1 MVSLITRLICILHL
15 VFIILTTIYYSL
27 TTNLTDQQVN
37 RVTNTR
43 YYILTT
49 IRYSLIKE
57 GKMKIAVYPGSFDPV
72 TNGHLNII
80 ERTTKIFDKLIVT
93 VAIDSKKS
101 TLFSAQERTDMIKE
115 ATKDLENVKVLSF
128 SGLLTDFVRKNKA
141 NIIIRG
147 MRAISDFE
155 HESQLALMNKRLAP
169 EIETIFMV
177 TCSKYSYLNS
187 SIVKEIASLNGN
199 ISQLVP
205 EIVEKN
211 LKTLFLNKKA

>member
-1 MVSLITRLICILHL
+1 
-15 VFIILTTIYYSL
+15 
-27 TTNLTDQQVN
+27 
-37 RVTNTR
+37 
-43 YYILTT
+43 
-49 IRYSLIKE
+49 
-57 GKMKIAVYPGSFDPV
+57 MKIAVYPGSFDPV
-72 TNGHLNII
+72 TNGHINII
-80 ERTTKIFDKLIVT
+80 ERTTKIIDKLIVA
-93 VAIDSKKS
+93 VAVDSKKS

-115 ATKDLENVKVLSF
+115 NVEVLSF

-155 HESQLALMNKRLAP
+155 HESQLALMNKELAP

-177 TCSKYSYLNS
+177 TCSMYSYLNS

-205 EIVEKN
+205 KIVEKKLN
-211 LKTLFLNKKA
+211 TLFINKKA

>member
-1 MVSLITRLICILHL
+1 
-15 VFIILTTIYYSL
+15 
-27 TTNLTDQQVN
+27 
-37 RVTNTR
+37 
-43 YYILTT
+43 
-49 IRYSLIKE
+49 
-57 GKMKIAVYPGSFDPV
+57 MKIAVYPGSFDPI

-80 ERTTKIFDKLIVT
+80 ERAIKIVDKLIVA
-93 VAIDSKKS
+93 VAIDSIKS
-101 TLFSAQERTDMIKE
+101 TLFSTQERADMIKE
-115 ATKDLENVKVLSF
+115 ATKDLENVEVLSF

-155 HESQLALMNKRLAP
+155 HESQLALMNKSLAP

-187 SIVKEIASLNGN
+187 SIVKEISSLNGN

-211 LKTLFLNKKA
+211 LKTLFFNKKV

>member
-1 MVSLITRLICILHL
+1 
-15 VFIILTTIYYSL
+15 
-27 TTNLTDQQVN
+27 
-37 RVTNTR
+37 
-43 YYILTT
+43 
-49 IRYSLIKE
+49 
-57 GKMKIAVYPGSFDPV
+57 MKIAVYPGSFDPL
-72 TNGHLNII
+72 TNGHLNIV
-80 ERTTKIFDKLIVT
+80 ERTTKIFDKLIVA
-93 VAIDSKKS
+93 VATDSEKS
-101 TLFSAQERTDMIKE
+101 NLFSAQERTDMIKE

-187 SIVKEIASLNGN
+187 SIVKEIASFNGD
-199 ISQLVP
+199 ISRLVP

>member
-1 MVSLITRLICILHL
+1 
-15 VFIILTTIYYSL
+15 
-27 TTNLTDQQVN
+27 
-37 RVTNTR
+37 
-43 YYILTT
+43 
-49 IRYSLIKE
+49 
-57 GKMKIAVYPGSFDPV
+57 MKIAVYPGSFDPI

-80 ERTTKIFDKLIVT
+80 ERSINIFDKLIVAA
-93 VAIDSKKS
+93 AIDSIKS
-101 TLFSAQERTDMIKE
+101 TLFSTQERVDMIKE
-115 ATKDLENVKVLSF
+115 ATKDLKNVKVLSF
-128 SGLLTDFVRKNKA
+128 SGLLTDFVRKNNA

-187 SIVKEIASLNGN
+187 SIVKEISSLNGN

-205 EIVEKN
+205 KIVEKK
-211 LKTLFLNKKA
+211 LKTIFLNKKA

>member
-1 MVSLITRLICILHL
+1 
-15 VFIILTTIYYSL
+15 
-27 TTNLTDQQVN
+27 
-37 RVTNTR
+37 
-43 YYILTT
+43 
-49 IRYSLIKE
+49 
-57 GKMKIAVYPGSFDPV
+57 MKIAVYPGSFDPV

-80 ERTTKIFDKLIVT
+80 ERTAKIVDKLIVA
-93 VAIDSKKS
+93 VAVDSKKI
-101 TLFSAQERTDMIKE
+101 TLFPAQERTDMIKD
-115 ATKDLENVKVLSF
+115 ATKNLEKVKVQSF

-155 HESQLALMNKRLAP
+155 HESQLALMNKSLAP

-187 SIVKEIASLNGN
+187 SIVKEIASLNGS

-205 EIVEKN
+205 EMVEKN
-211 LKTLFLNKKA
+211 LKKIFSNKKV

>member
-1 MVSLITRLICILHL
+1 
-15 VFIILTTIYYSL
+15 
-27 TTNLTDQQVN
+27 
-37 RVTNTR
+37 
-43 YYILTT
+43 
-49 IRYSLIKE
+49 
-57 GKMKIAVYPGSFDPV
+57 MKIAVYPGSFDPV

-80 ERTTKIFDKLIVT
+80 ERTAKIVDKLIVA
-93 VAIDSKKS
+93 VAVDSKKI
-101 TLFSAQERTDMIKE
+101 TLFSAQERTDMIKD
-115 ATKDLENVKVLSF
+115 ATKNLEKVKVQSF

-155 HESQLALMNKRLAP
+155 HESQLALMNKSLAP

-187 SIVKEIASLNGN
+187 SIVKEIASLNGS

-205 EIVEKN
+205 EMVEKN
-211 LKTLFLNKKA
+211 LKKIFSNKKV

>member
-1 MVSLITRLICILHL
+1 
-15 VFIILTTIYYSL
+15 
-27 TTNLTDQQVN
+27 
-37 RVTNTR
+37 
-43 YYILTT
+43 
-49 IRYSLIKE
+49 
-57 GKMKIAVYPGSFDPV
+57 MKIAVYPGSFDPV

-80 ERTTKIFDKLIVT
+80 ERTTKIVDKLIVA
-93 VAIDSKKS
+93 VAVDSKK
-101 TLFSAQERTDMIKE
+101 TILFSAQKRIEMIKE
-115 ATKDLENVKVLSF
+115 ATKNIKTVEVKSF
-128 SGLLTDFVRKNKA
+128 SGLLTDFVKKNKA

-187 SIVKEIASLNGN
+187 SIVKEIASLNGD

-205 EIVEKN
+205 EIAEKN
-211 LKTLFLNKKA
+211 LRTLFLNKKA

>member
-1 MVSLITRLICILHL
+1 MIV
-15 VFIILTTIYYSL
+15 V
-27 TTNLTDQQVN
+27 
-37 RVTNTR
+37 
-43 YYILTT
+43 
-49 IRYSLIKE
+49 
-57 GKMKIAVYPGSFDPV
+57 VYPGSFDPV
-72 TNGHLNII
+72 TNGHLDII
-80 ERTTKIFDKLIVT
+80 ERTTKIVDKLIVA
-93 VAIDSKKS
+93 VAVNAKKS
-101 TLFSAQERTDMIKE
+101 TLFSTQERTEMIKE
-115 ATKDLENVKVLSF
+115 ATKNIEKVEVKSF

-147 MRAISDFE
+147 LRAISDFE
-155 HESQLALMNKRLAP
+155 YESQLALMNKRLAP

>member
-1 MVSLITRLICILHL
+1 
-15 VFIILTTIYYSL
+15 
-27 TTNLTDQQVN
+27 
-37 RVTNTR
+37 
-43 YYILTT
+43 
-49 IRYSLIKE
+49 
-57 GKMKIAVYPGSFDPV
+57 MKISVYPGSFDPI

-80 ERTTKIFDKLIVT
+80 ERTSKIVDKLIVA
-93 VAIDSKKS
+93 VAADSKKS
-101 TLFSAQERTDMIKE
+101 TLFSVQERTDMIKG
-115 ATKDLENVKVLSF
+115 ATKNIKKVEVQSF

-155 HESQLALMNKRLAP
+155 HESQLALMNKSLAP

-187 SIVKEIASLNGN
+187 SIVKEIASLNGK

-205 EIVEKN
+205 EIVEKK
-211 LKTLFLNKKA
+211 LKTIYFNE